1 MKLGI
6 TTHLAGI
13 TLAACSFMLPITSYA
28 ADTWPDKP
36 IRLVVPF
43 PPGGNTDNIARL
55 VSNSLTK
62 DLGQTIIVENLSG
75 ASGSIGANN
84 IAKSKPDGYHFLMG
98 TVGTQAIN
106 MSLFKSMSEKTL
118 DEFDAVTFITTI
130 PNVLVV
136 RKDFPVNS
144 VSELIEYAK
153 KQNHPLTYA
162 SPGVGSSI
170 HLSGEMFQ
178 TAVDIPFTHVPYR
191 GSAPALTDLVGGQVD
206 FMFDNLPPSLPL
218 IVGGKLKPLAVTS
231 KERSPLL
238 PDTPTMIE
246 LGFDN
251 FEMGTWNG
259 IMTPAGTPKEIIQK
273 MDASLQ
279 KMANDP
285 EFQERVSAM
294 GGSTQVRGPE
304 EFDQFIRSEYV
315 KWKKVMEDAGIE
327 KQ

>member
-1 MKLGI
+1 MTLKI
-6 TTHLAGI
+6 TAKIATL
-13 TLAACSFMLPITSYA
+13 TLAACSALLPISSYA
-28 ADTWPDKP
+28 ADTWPDRP

-55 VSNSLTK
+55 VGNSLSQE
-62 DLGQTIIVENLSG
+62 LGQPIIIENLSG

-84 IAKSKPDGYHFLMG
+84 IAKSKPDGYNFLMG

-136 RKDFPVNS
+136 RSDYPVNS
-144 VSELIEYAK
+144 VSELIEHAK
-153 KQNHPLTYA
+153 KQTNPLAYA

-170 HLSGEMFQ
+170 HLSGEMFE

-191 GSAPALTDLVGGQVD
+191 GSAPALTDLIGGQVD

-218 IVGGKLKPLAVTS
+218 ITAGKLKPLAVTS
-231 KERSPLL
+231 KERNPLL

-259 IMTPAGTPKEIIQK
+259 IMAPAGTPKEIINKLDQ
-273 MDASLQ
+273 SLQ
-279 KMANDP
+279 SMANNP
-285 EFQERVSAM
+285 SFQEKIHAM
-294 GGSTQVRGPE
+294 GGSTQVKGSD
-304 EFDQFIRSEYV
+304 EFKQFIQDEYV
-315 KWKKVMEDAGIE
+315 KWKKVIEEAGIE
-327 KQ
+327 RQ

>member
-1 MKLGI
+1 MKLKI
-6 TTHLAGI
+6 STKLA
-13 TLAACSFMLPITSYA
+13 TLTFAACSFVVPMTSYA
-28 ADTWPDKP
+28 ADSWPERS

-55 VSNSLTK
+55 VGNSLSQE
-62 DLGQTIIVENLSG
+62 LAQTVVIENISG

-84 IAKSKPDGYHFLMG
+84 IAKSKPDGYNFLMG

-136 RKDFPVNS
+136 RSDYPVNS
-144 VSELIEYAK
+144 VSELIEHAK
-153 KQNHPLTYA
+153 KQNNPLTYA

-170 HLSGEMFQ
+170 HLSGEMFK

-191 GSAPALTDLVGGQVD
+191 GSAPALTDLMGGQVD

-218 IVGGKLKPLAVTS
+218 IKGEKLKALAVTS
-231 KERSPLL
+231 KERNPLL

-259 IMTPAGTPKEIIQK
+259 IMAPAGTPKEITTKLDQC
-273 MDASLQ
+273 LQ
-279 KMANDP
+279 AMANDP
-285 EFQERVSAM
+285 SFQEKIHAM
-294 GGSTQVRGPE
+294 GGSTQVKGSD
-304 EFDQFIRSEYV
+304 EFKHFIQDEYV
-315 KWKKVMEDAGIE
+315 KWKKVIEEAGIE